1 MFCFY
6 FPATKRMSNQLEVI
20 TNNSQRLSNLTEELN
35 SGLNK
40 SRTNLTEITTE
51 CSSKFPGQD
60 FCNSVDTSSLAAEA
74 NFTNLPDVSAQLS
87 NVQEVVNQ
95 DFEKSAREVW
105 HFNFVRFLV
114 DQFVAT
120 LHCHKYNRELKQ
132 WQIWFERLLIS
143 SYHHCTLAIAV
154 VCTLASALLK
164 GYCILCF
171 CPTHPIMRARWF
183 VEVFPL
189 WRQWDRYQCWP
200 AVRLLWLPLANPS
213 FANCLIYCMAINLK
227 HNVAFLTIVY
237 QFLFQV
243 FSGCK
248 TILELNWYILAVWV

>member
-51 CSSKFPGQD
+51 CSSNFPGQD

-95 DFEKSAREVW
+95 DFEKSAREV
-105 HFNFVRFLV
+105 
-114 DQFVAT
+114 
-120 LHCHKYNRELKQ
+120 
-132 WQIWFERLLIS
+132 
-143 SYHHCTLAIAV
+143 
-154 VCTLASALLK
+154 
-164 GYCILCF
+164 
-171 CPTHPIMRARWF
+171 
-183 VEVFPL
+183 
-189 WRQWDRYQCWP
+189 
-200 AVRLLWLPLANPS
+200 
-213 FANCLIYCMAINLK
+213 
-227 HNVAFLTIVY
+227 
-237 QFLFQV
+237 
-243 FSGCK
+243 
-248 TILELNWYILAVWV
+248 